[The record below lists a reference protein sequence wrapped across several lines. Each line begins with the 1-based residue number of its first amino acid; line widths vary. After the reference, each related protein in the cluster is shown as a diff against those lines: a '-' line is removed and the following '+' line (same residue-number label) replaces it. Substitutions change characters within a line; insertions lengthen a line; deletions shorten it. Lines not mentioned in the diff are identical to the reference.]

1 MAPVSPFFADALFRN
16 LNAVTGRNAAVS
28 VHHARF
34 PEADPGA
41 IDTDLEER
49 MGLAQDACSLM
60 LSIRKKVNI
69 RVRQPLQK
77 ALIPI
82 LDADMRRRLGL
93 VEDLIK
99 AEVNIKEI
107 EYISGDNDFIRKRVK
122 PNFVILGK
130 KLGARMKAVSGLL
143 AQLTQ
148 EEIRSLEASGH
159 IHLSVDGEDVEILVS
174 EVDIQSEDVPGW
186 IVASKGGLTVAL
198 DIQVSEELE
207 LEGNARELV
216 NRIQKI
222 RKDSGFELT
231 DRIQVKLSDVDKLT
245 STITRY
251 KDYIC
256 AEILADGLE
265 VDANLSEGTEVEV
278 NEIPLKI
285 QVIKKG

>member
-16 LNAVTGRNAAVS
+16 LNAVTGRHNVVS
-28 VHHARF
+28 VHHSLF
-34 PEADPGA
+34 PEADPAA
-41 IDTDLEER
+41 IDADLEER
-49 MGLAQDACSLM
+49 MRLAQDACSLM

-69 RVRQPLQK
+69 RVRQPLQR

-82 LDADMRRRLGL
+82 LDAEMRRRLGL

-107 EYISGDNDFIRKRVK
+107 EYLSGDNDFIRKRVK

-130 KLGARMKAVSGLL
+130 KLGAKMKAVSALL
-143 AQLTQ
+143 GQLSQ
-148 EEIRSLEASGH
+148 ETIRSLEVNGQ
-159 IHLSVDGEDVEILVS
+159 IHLSVEGGDVEILSS

-186 IVASKGGLTVAL
+186 MVASKGGLTVAL

-231 DRIQVKLSDVDKLT
+231 DRIQVNLSYVDKLS
-245 STITRY
+245 STITKY
-251 KDYIC
+251 KGYIC
-256 AEILADGLE
+256 AEILADGLD
-265 VDANLSEGTEVEV
+265 VDANLTDGTDVEV

>member
-1 MAPVSPFFADALFRN
+1 V
-16 LNAVTGRNAAVS
+16 
-28 VHHARF
+28 
-34 PEADPGA
+34 ADPAA
-41 IDTDLEER
+41 IDADLEER
-49 MGLAQDACSLM
+49 MSLAQDACSLM

-69 RVRQPLQK
+69 RVRQPLQR

-82 LDADMRRRLGL
+82 LDGEMRRRLGL

-130 KLGARMKAVSGLL
+130 KLGAKMKAVSTMLG
-143 AQLTQ
+143 QLTQ
-148 EEIRSLEASGH
+148 EDIRSMEANGQ
-159 IHLSVDGEDVEILVS
+159 IHLSVDGTDVEILS
-174 EVDIQSEDVPGW
+174 AEVDIQSEDVPGW
-186 IVASKGGLTVAL
+186 MVASKGGLTVAL

-231 DRIQVKLSDVDKLT
+231 DRIQVNLSYVDKLS
-245 STITRY
+245 STITKY

-256 AEILADGLE
+256 AEILADGLD
-265 VDANLSEGTEVEV
+265 VDANLTDGTDVEV